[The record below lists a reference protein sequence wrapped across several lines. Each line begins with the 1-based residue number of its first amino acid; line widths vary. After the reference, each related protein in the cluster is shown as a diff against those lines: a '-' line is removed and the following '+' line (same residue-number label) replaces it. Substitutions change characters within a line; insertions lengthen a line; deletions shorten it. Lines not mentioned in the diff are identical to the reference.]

1 MGQALIVRRSRGI
14 DGMILEL
21 EIKHFPILENV
32 NVKFGPGLNLFTG
45 ETGAGKS
52 LVIDALEFL
61 MGHSAVQG
69 GEVQG
74 IFKPS
79 QELKQF
85 LSQEGFEIEDELY
98 ISRES
103 RAGGKT
109 VSRINGV
116 FVPVQKIKEI
126 SPYLVEIHGQHG
138 YHSLFDLKTHL
149 FLLDQFGGDELLA
162 VRQSFSDLYKSW
174 RSAEKELQ
182 RLTEL
187 GRTRERELDLCQYEV
202 KEIEAARLADG
213 EEENLREE
221 KDRLTQSARLQEILK
236 EVMEYADR
244 FPFQKILSSLE
255 KLSAFEKKLS
265 GWTSK
270 FQEWDYE
277 WIEFKEVLN
286 SCKTSFLPDPAR
298 LDQIVERLDLIHRLK
313 KKYGNSIP
321 EILLYFEKRKKE
333 LAGLE
338 QMDKDLEKAEES
350 LKRLEKELTKTG
362 ESLSE
367 KRRTAA
373 EKLGK
378 EILKEFKLLA
388 LPQAEFQ
395 INLEPLELWS
405 STGKEKA
412 EFFVSL
418 NPGHPVLPLSK
429 IASGGELSRIMLAL
443 RTLLALNYSQTF
455 VFDEIDAG
463 LGGETAFYVADRL
476 KLLGMKHQVLCVTHL
491 HQVASRAD
499 FHFFVEKKI
508 VNGKT
513 QAFVS
518 LLKEEERINELARM
532 MGGDRKTEALLQHAR
547 ELLRTSQAKKG

>member
-1 MGQALIVRRSRGI
+1 
-14 DGMILEL
+14 MILEL

-149 FLLDQFGGDELLA
+149 SFLDQFGGDELLA
-162 VRQSFSDLYKSW
+162 LRQSFSDLYKSW

-395 INLEPLELWS
+395 INFEPLELWS

-513 QAFVS
+513 QAFVF

-547 ELLRTSQAKKG
+547 ELLRTSRARKG

>member
-1 MGQALIVRRSRGI
+1 
-14 DGMILEL
+14 MILEL

-149 FLLDQFGGDELLA
+149 SFLDQFGGDELLA

-187 GRTRERELDLCQYEV
+187 GKTRERELDLCQYEV
-202 KEIEAARLADG
+202 KEIEAARLANG

-255 KLSAFEKKLS
+255 KLSAFEKRLS

-333 LAGLE
+333 LAALE
-338 QMDKDLEKAEES
+338 RMDEDLEKAEES

-395 INLEPLELWS
+395 INFEPLELWS
-405 STGKEKA
+405 LTGKEKA

-547 ELLRTSQAKKG
+547 ELLRTSRARKG

>member
-1 MGQALIVRRSRGI
+1 
-14 DGMILEL
+14 MILEL

-149 FLLDQFGGDELLA
+149 SFLDQFGGDELLA

-187 GRTRERELDLCQYEV
+187 GKTRERELDLCQYEV
-202 KEIEAARLADG
+202 KEIEAARLANG

-255 KLSAFEKKLS
+255 KLSAFEKRLS

-333 LAGLE
+333 LAALE
-338 QMDKDLEKAEES
+338 RMDEDLEKAEES

-395 INLEPLELWS
+395 INFEPLELWS

-547 ELLRTSQAKKG
+547 ELLRTSRARKG